1 MFPACPVG
9 YLPVQHAVNVAVN
22 VADVVADVVAETSGQ
37 VSRHATGVPSCM

>member
-9 YLPVQHAVNVAVN
+9 YLPVQHAVNVADM
-22 VADVVADVVAETSGQ
+22 VADMVAETSGQ